1 MSERNWILI
10 LACIAIAA
18 LVWWTDNR
26 SKPEPEIIFRT
37 DTVRETRII
46 RDTIVET
53 ERRVFWK
60 IDTVPVYL
68 PGDTQKVAVMLP
80 FEQKKF
86 RGENYEATV
95 SGYKPYLE
103 SINIFQKKETITNYQ
118 TKTMIRAPVWQVG
131 AVFGAQGS
139 RGWHNEY
146 AGIRARFNQGR
157 FSFETTVGYNPW
169 SNAPYGEARV
179 GFDFIRK

>member
-10 LACIAIAA
+10 LACIAIAS
-18 LVWWTDNR
+18 LVWWTDSR

-95 SGYKPYLE
+95 SGYKPELE

-118 TKTMIRAPVWQVG
+118 TKTVIQAPTWQVG
-131 AVFGAQGS
+131 SVFGAQGS

-146 AGIRARFNQGR
+146 VGMRVRFNQGR
-157 FSFETTVGYNPW
+157 FSAEAIAGYSPW
-169 SNAPYGEARV
+169 DESVYGDFKV
-179 GFDFIRK
+179 GFDIVKR